1 MPASKLFS
9 KLLSLIL
16 FFGLVHSSQ
25 SLLWAQLPPE
35 VVNYQGNRDKA
46 LAALKKDFLGNDSK
60 RNLSSA
66 ITKHR
71 LHLRNVLYSLK
82 KSKTPSAS
90 LTMGIQYME
99 NERVIWE
106 ELSRGFS
113 KLAQASDDIG
123 KYIERVQSE
132 IETLKATEKRNAG
145 RIEKFDSFFEEVEAF
160 RVFFRGIPG
169 PTRNMLVTTTVA
181 KTATIAGLTPVEVG
195 ELVRLFDQMDR
206 DLSRISIS
214 ETARYFRT
222 NVAAMTNLF
231 QYDLLAQ
238 DAEMKELTDK
248 FEDAHDQIA
257 SVGKQA
263 IAFKLVNISQVPNQD
278 RNLYATFERS
288 LDDWVR
294 DQMED
299 GLDVWSDWVD
309 KVEDYKD
316 KTRNNFEN
324 IKKAFLPGFSNAKK
338 VMLELK
344 TLFSGDV
351 KLALEETKEVK
362 KLLEERQDE
371 IEDEDN

>member
-99 NERVIWE
+99 NEREIWE

-113 KLAQASDDIG
+113 KLAQASDDIA
-123 KYIERVQSE
+123 KYVERVQTE
-132 IETLKATEKRNAG
+132 IVNLNATETRNAG
-145 RIEKFDSFFEEVEAF
+145 RIEKFDLFFEKVELF
-160 RVFFRGIPG
+160 RLWYRAIPTDRKKILVDAIALQAAILGLSADELNDLIEIFDRMDKQLMSLRIPDLARDFRAK
-169 PTRNMLVTTTVA
+169 VA
-181 KTATIAGLTPVEVG
+181 T
-195 ELVRLFDQMDR
+195 
-206 DLSRISIS
+206 
-214 ETARYFRT
+214 
-222 NVAAMTNLF
+222 MTNLF
-231 QYDLLAQ
+231 QYDLMAQ
-238 DAEMKELTDK
+238 DADMKDLTDR
-248 FEDAHDQIA
+248 FEDAHDQI
-257 SVGKQA
+257 SNVGKQA

-278 RNLYATFERS
+278 RAKYTDFERS

-316 KTRNNFEN
+316 KTRNNFEM
-324 IKKAFLPGFSNAKK
+324 IKKTFLPGFSNAKK

-371 IEDEDN
+371 IEDEDK

>member
-1 MPASKLFS
+1 MPASKLFP

-16 FFGLVHSSQ
+16 LFGLVHSSQ

-46 LAALKKDFLGNDSK
+46 LAALKKDFLGNDNK

-99 NERVIWE
+99 NEREIWE

-113 KLAQASDDIG
+113 KLAQASDDIA
-123 KYIERVQSE
+123 KYVERVQTE
-132 IETLKATEKRNAG
+132 IVNLNATEIRNAG
-145 RIEKFDSFFEEVEAF
+145 RIEKFDLFFEKVELF
-160 RVFFRGIPG
+160 RLWYRAIPTDRKKILVDAIALQAAILGLSADELNDLIEIFDRMDKQLMSLRIPDLARDFRAK
-169 PTRNMLVTTTVA
+169 VA
-181 KTATIAGLTPVEVG
+181 T
-195 ELVRLFDQMDR
+195 
-206 DLSRISIS
+206 
-214 ETARYFRT
+214 
-222 NVAAMTNLF
+222 MTNLF
-231 QYDLLAQ
+231 QYDLMAQ
-238 DAEMKELTDK
+238 DADMKDLTDR
-248 FEDAHDQIA
+248 FEDAHDQI
-257 SVGKQA
+257 STVGKQA

-338 VMLELK
+338 VMLELR

-351 KLALEETKEVK
+351 KLALEKTKEVK
-362 KLLEERQDE
+362 KLLEERRDE
-371 IEDEDN
+371 IEDQDN

>member
-99 NERVIWE
+99 NEREIWE

-145 RIEKFDSFFEEVEAF
+145 RIEKFDLFFEKVELF
-160 RVFFRGIPG
+160 RLWYRAIPTDRKKILVDAIALQAAILGLSADELKDLIEIFDRMDKQLMSLRIPDLARDFRAK
-169 PTRNMLVTTTVA
+169 VA
-181 KTATIAGLTPVEVG
+181 
-195 ELVRLFDQMDR
+195 M
-206 DLSRISIS
+206 
-214 ETARYFRT
+214 
-222 NVAAMTNLF
+222 MTNLF
-231 QYDLLAQ
+231 QYDLMAQ
-238 DAEMKELTDK
+238 DADMKDLTDR
-248 FEDAHDQIA
+248 FEDAHDQI
-257 SVGKQA
+257 STVGKQA

-338 VMLELK
+338 VMLELR

-351 KLALEETKEVK
+351 KLALEKTKEVK
-362 KLLEERQDE
+362 KLLEERRDE
-371 IEDEDN
+371 IEDQDN

>member
-1 MPASKLFS
+1 MPASKLFF

-145 RIEKFDSFFEEVEAF
+145 RIEKFDLFFEKVELF
-160 RVFFRGIPG
+160 RLWYRAIPTDRKKILVDAIALQAAILGLSADELKDLIEIFDRMDKQLMSLRIPDLARDFRAK
-169 PTRNMLVTTTVA
+169 VA
-181 KTATIAGLTPVEVG
+181 
-195 ELVRLFDQMDR
+195 M
-206 DLSRISIS
+206 
-214 ETARYFRT
+214 
-222 NVAAMTNLF
+222 MTNLF
-231 QYDLLAQ
+231 QYDLMAQ
-238 DAEMKELTDK
+238 DADMKDLTDR
-248 FEDAHDQIA
+248 FEDAHDQI
-257 SVGKQA
+257 STVGKQA

-338 VMLELK
+338 VMLELR

-351 KLALEETKEVK
+351 KLALEKTKEVK
-362 KLLEERQDE
+362 KLLEERRDE
-371 IEDEDN
+371 IEDQDN

>member
-99 NERVIWE
+99 NEREIWE

-113 KLAQASDDIG
+113 KLAQASDDIA
-123 KYIERVQSE
+123 KYVERVQTE
-132 IETLKATEKRNAG
+132 IVNLNATETRNAG
-145 RIEKFDSFFEEVEAF
+145 RIEKFDLFFEKVELF
-160 RVFFRGIPG
+160 RLWYRAIPTDRKKILVDAIALQAAILGLSADELNDLIEIFDRMDKQLMSLRIPDLARDFRAK
-169 PTRNMLVTTTVA
+169 VA
-181 KTATIAGLTPVEVG
+181 T
-195 ELVRLFDQMDR
+195 
-206 DLSRISIS
+206 
-214 ETARYFRT
+214 
-222 NVAAMTNLF
+222 MTNLF
-231 QYDLLAQ
+231 QYDLMAQ
-238 DAEMKELTDK
+238 DADMKDLTDR
-248 FEDAHDQIA
+248 FEDAHDQI
-257 SVGKQA
+257 SNVGKQA

-316 KTRNNFEN
+316 KTRNNFEM
-324 IKKAFLPGFSNAKK
+324 IKKTFLPGFSNAKK

-371 IEDEDN
+371 IEDEDK

>member
-1 MPASKLFS
+1 MPASKLFP

-16 FFGLVHSSQ
+16 LFGLVHSSQ

-99 NERVIWE
+99 NEREIWE

-113 KLAQASDDIG
+113 KLAQASDDIA
-123 KYIERVQSE
+123 KYVERVQTE
-132 IETLKATEKRNAG
+132 IVNLNATEIRNAG
-145 RIEKFDSFFEEVEAF
+145 RIEKFDLFFEKVELF
-160 RVFFRGIPG
+160 RLWYRAIPTDRKKILVDAIALQAAILGLSADELNDLIEIFDRMDKQLMSLRIPDLARDFRAK
-169 PTRNMLVTTTVA
+169 VA
-181 KTATIAGLTPVEVG
+181 T
-195 ELVRLFDQMDR
+195 
-206 DLSRISIS
+206 
-214 ETARYFRT
+214 
-222 NVAAMTNLF
+222 MTNLF
-231 QYDLLAQ
+231 QYDLMAQ
-238 DAEMKELTDK
+238 DADMKDLTDR
-248 FEDAHDQIA
+248 FEDAHDQI
-257 SVGKQA
+257 STVGKQA

-338 VMLELK
+338 VMLELR

-351 KLALEETKEVK
+351 KLALEKTKEVK
-362 KLLEERQDE
+362 KLLEERRDE
-371 IEDEDN
+371 IEDEDK

>member
-46 LAALKKDFLGNDSK
+46 LAALEKDFLGNDSK

-99 NERVIWE
+99 NEREIWE

-113 KLAQASDDIG
+113 KLAQASDDIA
-123 KYIERVQSE
+123 KYVERVQTE
-132 IETLKATEKRNAG
+132 IVNLNATETRNAG
-145 RIEKFDSFFEEVEAF
+145 RIEKFDLFFEKVELF
-160 RVFFRGIPG
+160 RLWYRAIPTDRKKILVDAIALQAAILGLSADELNDLIEIFDRMDKQLMSLRIPDLARDFRAK
-169 PTRNMLVTTTVA
+169 VA
-181 KTATIAGLTPVEVG
+181 T
-195 ELVRLFDQMDR
+195 
-206 DLSRISIS
+206 
-214 ETARYFRT
+214 
-222 NVAAMTNLF
+222 MTNLF
-231 QYDLLAQ
+231 QYDLMAQ
-238 DAEMKELTDK
+238 DADMKDLTDR
-248 FEDAHDQIA
+248 FEDAHDQI
-257 SVGKQA
+257 SNVGKQA

-338 VMLELK
+338 VMLELR

-351 KLALEETKEVK
+351 KLALEKTKEVK
-362 KLLEERQDE
+362 KLLEERRDE
-371 IEDEDN
+371 IEDQDN

>member
-145 RIEKFDSFFEEVEAF
+145 RIEKFDLFFEKVELF
-160 RVFFRGIPG
+160 RLWYRAIPTDRKKILVDAIALQAAILGLSADELKDLIEIFDRMDKQLMSLRIPDLARDFRAK
-169 PTRNMLVTTTVA
+169 VA
-181 KTATIAGLTPVEVG
+181 
-195 ELVRLFDQMDR
+195 M
-206 DLSRISIS
+206 
-214 ETARYFRT
+214 
-222 NVAAMTNLF
+222 MTNLF
-231 QYDLLAQ
+231 QYDLMAQ
-238 DAEMKELTDK
+238 DADMKDLTDR
-248 FEDAHDQIA
+248 FEDAHDQI
-257 SVGKQA
+257 STVGKQA

-338 VMLELK
+338 VMLELR

-351 KLALEETKEVK
+351 KLALEKTKEVK
-362 KLLEERQDE
+362 KLLEERRDE
-371 IEDEDN
+371 IEDQDN

>member
-1 MPASKLFS
+1 MPASKLFP

-16 FFGLVHSSQ
+16 LFGLVHSSQ

-46 LAALKKDFLGNDSK
+46 LAALKKDFLGNDNK

-145 RIEKFDSFFEEVEAF
+145 RIEKFDLFFEKVELF
-160 RVFFRGIPG
+160 RLWYRAIPTDRKKILVDAIALQAAILGLSADELKDLIEIFDRMDKQLMSLRIPDLARDFRAK
-169 PTRNMLVTTTVA
+169 VA
-181 KTATIAGLTPVEVG
+181 
-195 ELVRLFDQMDR
+195 M
-206 DLSRISIS
+206 
-214 ETARYFRT
+214 
-222 NVAAMTNLF
+222 MTNLF
-231 QYDLLAQ
+231 QYDLMAQ
-238 DAEMKELTDK
+238 DADMKDLTDR
-248 FEDAHDQIA
+248 FEDAHDQI
-257 SVGKQA
+257 SNVGKQA

-338 VMLELK
+338 VMLELR

-351 KLALEETKEVK
+351 KLALEKTKEVK
-362 KLLEERQDE
+362 KLLEERRDE
-371 IEDEDN
+371 IEDEDK

>member
-1 MPASKLFS
+1 MYF
-9 KLLSLIL
+9 
-16 FFGLVHSSQ
+16 
-25 SLLWAQLPPE
+25 
-35 VVNYQGNRDKA
+35 
-46 LAALKKDFLGNDSK
+46 
-60 RNLSSA
+60 
-66 ITKHR
+66 R
-71 LHLRNVLYSLK
+71 L
-82 KSKTPSAS
+82 
-90 LTMGIQYME
+90 
-99 NERVIWE
+99 
-106 ELSRGFS
+106 
-113 KLAQASDDIG
+113 
-123 KYIERVQSE
+123 
-132 IETLKATEKRNAG
+132 
-145 RIEKFDSFFEEVEAF
+145 
-160 RVFFRGIPG
+160 IPG
-169 PTRNMLVTTTVA
+169 PVRNLMIKTTLA
-181 KTATIAGLTPVEVG
+181 KTAAIAGLTPDEFG
-195 ELVRLFDQMDR
+195 QLVRLVNEMDR
-206 DLSRISIS
+206 RLSGTSIS

-257 SVGKQA
+257 SVGKEA
-263 IAFKLVNISQVPNQD
+263 IAFKLVNVSKIPNQD
-278 RNLYATFERS
+278 RAKYTDFERS

-316 KTRNNFEN
+316 KTRNNFEM
-324 IKKAFLPGFSNAKK
+324 IKKTFLPGFSNAKK

-371 IEDEDN
+371 IEDEDK

>member
-1 MPASKLFS
+1 MPASKLFP

-16 FFGLVHSSQ
+16 LFGLVHSSQ

-46 LAALKKDFLGNDSK
+46 LAALKKDFLGNDNK

-145 RIEKFDSFFEEVEAF
+145 RIEKFDLFFEKVELF
-160 RVFFRGIPG
+160 RLWYRAIPTDRKKILVDAIALQAAILGLSADELKDLIEIFDRMDKQLMSLRIPDLARDFRAK
-169 PTRNMLVTTTVA
+169 VA
-181 KTATIAGLTPVEVG
+181 
-195 ELVRLFDQMDR
+195 M
-206 DLSRISIS
+206 
-214 ETARYFRT
+214 
-222 NVAAMTNLF
+222 MTNLF
-231 QYDLLAQ
+231 QYDLMAQ
-238 DAEMKELTDK
+238 DADMKDLTDR
-248 FEDAHDQIA
+248 FEDAHDQI
-257 SVGKQA
+257 STVGKQA

-338 VMLELK
+338 VMLELR

-351 KLALEETKEVK
+351 KLALEKTKEVK
-362 KLLEERQDE
+362 KLLEERRDE
-371 IEDEDN
+371 IEDQDN